1 MRTDYTWFSVRAADR
16 VKERETSRSTFIRM
30 CVRSRACLLHSGLC
44 EAIDAVVRSI
54 DPDISDMATH
64 WNIFLSLCI
73 RETEKSEQ
81 RSFTALSFHSFSFLF
96 LSLFSLSLF
105 SHFSFFGLRFPP
117 ALLCALCACG
127 AKLGKSG
134 KRMERIHA
142 NSGNDHCVANET
154 RNFWRYICAV
164 SSAHVK
170 RS

>member
-81 RSFTALSFHSFSFLF
+81 RSFTAFSFIFVFISFAF
-96 LSLFSLSLF
+96 LSLSLF
-105 SHFSFFGLRFPP
+105 PFFVFRFAFSTSAPMCVMCLWRKTWEKRQANGENPCEQWQRP
-117 ALLCALCACG
+117 LC
-127 AKLGKSG
+127 G
-134 KRMERIHA
+134 KR
-142 NSGNDHCVANET
+142 D
-154 RNFWRYICAV
+154 
-164 SSAHVK
+164 
-170 RS
+170 